1 MIKLGK
7 ILNESSG
14 ISGDS
19 GSSVPS
25 GNNSSRWTPTGQKR
39 KVRIEQLSVYEQIDF
54 PSADSVDIS
63 NEKYNW
69 ISQSNTAKY
78 NNKVRAVRDSNGTL
92 KLETKMKLT
101 KQQLKDIIREEIQSL
116 NESKGIFKHRI
127 KLYPYEFYKL
137 SDNYKKLNK
146 DNKVIED
153 KRAMKDIDS
162 IDPVYVGYNSKTKEM
177 HWRWIED
184 DMELHIDSGKSVPLV
199 WDLIKRFDRTK
210 EGHQWGQ

>member
-1 MIKLGK
+1 MIKLNK

-14 ISGDS
+14 ISGDR

-39 KVRIEQLSVYEQIDF
+39 KVKIEQLSGYEQVEF
-54 PSADSVDIS
+54 PIADSVDIS

-69 ISQSNTAKY
+69 VAQSNTAKY

-116 NESKGIFKHRI
+116 NESNGIFKHRI
-127 KLYPYEFYKL
+127 KLVPVEYYKF
-137 SDNYKKLNK
+137 SYNYKKLNPN
-146 DNKVIED
+146 NKVVED
-153 KRAMKDIDS
+153 KKTMKDMDS
-162 IDPVYVGYNSKTKEM
+162 IDSVYVGYNSKTKEV

-184 DMELHIDSGKSVPLV
+184 DYELHIDSGKVVPEV

-210 EGHQWGQ
+210 DKHIWAQ